1 MEGGIKAGS
10 KGGRER
16 RERECIAY
24 YINRACIQCILIL
37 LTVHEVCT
45 VNYQTEVFLVDRA
58 TYMNN
63 ANY

>member
-16 RERECIAY
+16 RERVH
-24 YINRACIQCILIL
+24 INRACIQCILIL